1 MGGSLLIVDDEKHTR
16 EGLAEAFE
24 KKFNVSTAASAEEA
38 FRRMEEESFDVLLTD
53 LRMGAQSGLT
63 VIDKALSLPQKPT
76 VIVMTAYGN
85 IETAVEAMKRGAY
98 DFLSKPIHLGRLEVL
113 LQRAF
118 EARQIVRENGEL
130 HRKLSD
136 RYRVE
141 GILGESRNLR
151 AVLEQ
156 VEKVAGS
163 RTTVLLLGETG
174 TGKELIARRLH
185 QKSPRRNQPFVAV
198 HCAAL
203 SSGILESELWGHEKG
218 AFTGAVGRR
227 VGRFETAN
235 RGTLFLDEIGEIDA
249 AIQVKLLRFLETRTI
264 ERLGSS
270 QSIPLDVRLICATHR
285 NLEQMVGNGTFR
297 EDLLYRLN
305 VVVIRLPALRERP
318 DDIPLLLEHYLK
330 LFGEENGV
338 RPVQISSPAMKQLLR
353 YRWPGNV
360 RELRNF
366 AENITVMRPGRTLLP
381 GDLEH
386 RFLDTPSQIPS
397 INASERE
404 LIADALTK
412 TRNNKTKA
420 AQLLGIDRRTLHRKL
435 KRWEITEE
443 G

>member
-1 MGGSLLIVDDEKHTR
+1 
-16 EGLAEAFE
+16 
-24 KKFNVSTAASAEEA
+24 
-38 FRRMEEESFDVLLTD
+38 
-53 LRMGAQSGLT
+53 
-63 VIDKALSLPQKPT
+63 
-76 VIVMTAYGN
+76 MTAYGN

-113 LQRAF
+113 LQRAL

-156 VEKVAGS
+156 VEKVAGT

-174 TGKELIARRLH
+174 TGKELVARQLH

-270 QSIPLDVRLICATHR
+270 QSISLDVRLICATHR

-338 RPVQISSPAMKQLLR
+338 RPVQISSPAMKQILR

-366 AENITVMRPGRTLLP
+366 AENITVMRPGRTLLLD
-381 GDLEH
+381 DLEH
-386 RFLDTPSQIPS
+386 RFLDTPSQISS

-404 LIADALTK
+404 LIANALTK

-435 KRWEITEE
+435 KRWEIT
-443 G
+443 